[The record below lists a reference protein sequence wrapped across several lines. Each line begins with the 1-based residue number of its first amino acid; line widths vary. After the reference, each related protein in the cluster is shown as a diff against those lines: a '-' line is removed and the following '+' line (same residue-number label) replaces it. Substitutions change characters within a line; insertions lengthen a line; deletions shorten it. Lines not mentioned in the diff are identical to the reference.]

1 VCIDVYT
8 YTQMDIYIYT
18 YRHTHIYI
26 YKQSSFLIVLG
37 VYEKSTNF
45 QDSRVR
51 TDTPGPGEAVFASRF
66 NGNPHPNVIEHIK
79 FQNPKNIET
88 YKA

>member
-1 VCIDVYT
+1 
-8 YTQMDIYIYT
+8 
-18 YRHTHIYI
+18 
-26 YKQSSFLIVLG
+26 VLG